1 MFSRDLKFGLL
12 RWEILKRPISA
23 RSVYRSM
30 VRDVHTLTDPAKKRS
45 AYRAAFTL
53 LELLLALALFAAFAA
68 VSVPAI
74 MNTLKSQRLQYA
86 AQQLQADF
94 ARGRIEAME
103 SGRIRMMRFQVDVG
117 TYVIQPYL
125 QGNDALE
132 SNLVGVGGGM
142 PGGGANTASF
152 SMQSAEQEVRN
163 EELPEGVV
171 FAGNEVEAS
180 MRGFQLEQ
188 EAGQTMMMSDI
199 RPILFYPDGS
209 TSDAKVFLKSEDGT
223 VLSVKLRGLTGVAR
237 IEEVSAS
244 MGGTGP

>member
-1 MFSRDLKFGLL
+1 MIPCSLNFSLL
-12 RWEILKRPISA
+12 RWEIPKRSTSA
-23 RSVYRSM
+23 RTGYRFIAFSASAAPRT
-30 VRDVHTLTDPAKKRS
+30 VIKRH
-45 AYRAAFTL
+45 AFTL
-53 LELLLALALFAAFAA
+53 LELLLALALLAAFAA
-68 VSVPAI
+68 VTVPAI
-74 MNTLKSQRLQYA
+74 MSTLKSQRLQYA

-94 ARGRIEAME
+94 SRARIEAME
-103 SGRIRMMRFQVDVG
+103 SGRIRMMRFEVDMG

-125 QGNDALE
+125 QGNDAIE

-142 PGGGANTASF
+142 PGGGMNTAKF

-163 EELPEGVV
+163 EELPDGVV
-171 FAGNEVEAS
+171 FAGNEVKAS

-188 EAGQTMMMSDI
+188 EAGQTMMMSEI

-223 VLSVKLRGLTGVAR
+223 VLSVKLRGLTGIAR
-237 IEEVSAS
+237 VEEVSAS